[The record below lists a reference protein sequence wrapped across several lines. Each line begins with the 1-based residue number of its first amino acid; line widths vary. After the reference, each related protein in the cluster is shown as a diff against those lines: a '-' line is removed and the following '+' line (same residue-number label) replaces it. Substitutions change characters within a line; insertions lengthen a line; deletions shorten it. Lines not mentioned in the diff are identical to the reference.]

1 MKLVRFGARGSEKP
15 GVIDARGVVRDL
27 SGVVPDIDART
38 LSPAALARLR
48 EIDHTTLP
56 TAPDGVRLG
65 ACVGSIPNV
74 VCIGL
79 NYSDHAAETNTPIPS
94 QPIVFNKHT
103 GAVAGPDDALILAP
117 GSAKLDWEVELAVVI
132 GTPAWNVS
140 EENALD
146 HVAGYCLCND
156 VSERA
161 WQLEYEGQWTKG
173 KSYYGYA
180 PLGPWL
186 VTADE
191 VPDPQD
197 VELRLEV
204 NGVRRQTGSTR
215 TQIFDIVAERPAVRE
230 AKTLVELLRGF
241 ECLHR
246 ASFKAQA
253 LIGASPC
260 DLDDVG
266 EDGASSALA
275 AKCVGRAHGLY
286 FAELWI
292 QLLESTATQQ
302 ERAFP
307 G

>member
-1 MKLVRFGARGSEKP
+1 MRLVRFGARGSEKP
-15 GVIDARGVVRDL
+15 GLIDTQGVVRDL
-27 SGVVPDIDART
+27 SAVVPDIDART

-48 EIDHTTLP
+48 EIDPTTLP
-56 TAPDGVRLG
+56 AAPAGVRLG
-65 ACVGSIPNV
+65 ACVGSIPNL

-103 GAVAGPDDALILAP
+103 GAAAGPNDALILAP

-132 GTPAWNVS
+132 GAPAWHVR
-140 EENALD
+140 EEDALR

-161 WQLEYEGQWTKG
+161 WQIEYEGQWTKG

-197 VELRLEV
+197 VDLWLEV
-204 NGVRRQTGSTR
+204 NGVRRQNGNTR
-215 TQIFDIVAERPAVRE
+215 TQIFGIAHIVSYLSRFMALQAGDVIATGTPPGVGLGHKPPLFLKAGDRVALGSRLLGEQRQSVVAYDDETMGARWRE
-230 AKTLVELLRGF
+230 ARL
-241 ECLHR
+241 
-246 ASFKAQA
+246 
-253 LIGASPC
+253 P
-260 DLDDVG
+260 
-266 EDGASSALA
+266 
-275 AKCVGRAHGLY
+275 
-286 FAELWI
+286 
-292 QLLESTATQQ
+292 QL
-302 ERAFP
+302 
-307 G
+307 

>member
-15 GVIDARGVVRDL
+15 GVIDARGAVRDL

-48 EIDHTTLP
+48 EIDHATLP
-56 TAPDGVRLG
+56 PAPAGVRLG
-65 ACVGSIPNV
+65 ACVGSIPNL

-103 GAVAGPDDALILAP
+103 SAAAGPDDALILAP
-117 GSAKLDWEVELAVVI
+117 GSTKLDWEVELAVVI

-140 EENALD
+140 EEDALD
-146 HVAGYCLCND
+146 YVAGYCLCND

-197 VELRLEV
+197 VDLWLEV
-204 NGVRRQTGSTR
+204 NGERVQDSSTSQMVHGVAKLVSFVSGFMSLAPGDVISTGTPPGVGLGMKPPRYLKVGDVLELGVAGLGVQRQRITPS
-215 TQIFDIVAERPAVRE
+215 V
-230 AKTLVELLRGF
+230 
-241 ECLHR
+241 
-246 ASFKAQA
+246 
-253 LIGASPC
+253 
-260 DLDDVG
+260 
-266 EDGASSALA
+266 
-275 AKCVGRAHGLY
+275 
-286 FAELWI
+286 
-292 QLLESTATQQ
+292 
-302 ERAFP
+302 
-307 G
+307 

>member
-15 GVIDARGVVRDL
+15 GVIDAQGVVRDL

-38 LSPAALARLR
+38 LSTAALARLR
-48 EIDHTTLP
+48 EIDFATLP
-56 TAPDGVRLG
+56 AAPAGVRLG
-65 ACVGSIPNV
+65 ACVGSIPNLI
-74 VCIGL
+74 CIGL

-103 GAVAGPDDALILAP
+103 GAAAGPNDALILAP
-117 GSAKLDWEVELAVVI
+117 GSVKLDWEVELAVVI
-132 GTPAWNVS
+132 GTPAWHVR
-140 EENALD
+140 EEDALR

-197 VELRLEV
+197 MDLWLEV
-204 NGVRRQTGSTR
+204 NGVRRQSGNTR
-215 TQIFDIVAERPAVRE
+215 TQIFGVAHIVSYLSRFMALAPGDVIATGTPPGVGLGHKPPLFLKAGDRVALGNPLLGEQRQSVVAYDDEAMGAHWRE
-230 AKTLVELLRGF
+230 ARL
-241 ECLHR
+241 
-246 ASFKAQA
+246 
-253 LIGASPC
+253 P
-260 DLDDVG
+260 
-266 EDGASSALA
+266 
-275 AKCVGRAHGLY
+275 
-286 FAELWI
+286 
-292 QLLESTATQQ
+292 QL
-302 ERAFP
+302 
-307 G
+307 

>member
-1 MKLVRFGARGSEKP
+1 MRLVRFGARGSEQP
-15 GVIDARGVVRDL
+15 GLIDAQGVVRDL
-27 SGVVPDIDART
+27 SAVVPDIDART

-48 EIDHTTLP
+48 EIDPATLP
-56 TAPDGVRLG
+56 AAPAGTRLG
-65 ACVGSIPNV
+65 ACVGSIPNL

-103 GAVAGPDDALILAP
+103 GAAAGHDDALILAP

-132 GTPAWNVS
+132 GTPAWHVR
-140 EENALD
+140 EEDALR

-161 WQLEYEGQWTKG
+161 WQIEYEGQWTKG

-197 VELRLEV
+197 VDLWLDV
-204 NGVRRQTGSTR
+204 NGVRRQSGNTR
-215 TQIFDIVAERPAVRE
+215 TQIFGVAHIVSYLSRFMALQAGDVIATGTPPGVGLGHKPPLFLKAGDRVALGSRLLGEQRQSVVAYDDETMGARWRE
-230 AKTLVELLRGF
+230 ARL
-241 ECLHR
+241 
-246 ASFKAQA
+246 
-253 LIGASPC
+253 P
-260 DLDDVG
+260 
-266 EDGASSALA
+266 
-275 AKCVGRAHGLY
+275 
-286 FAELWI
+286 
-292 QLLESTATQQ
+292 QL
-302 ERAFP
+302 
-307 G
+307 

>member
-15 GVIDARGVVRDL
+15 GVIDAQGVVRDL
-27 SGVVPDIDART
+27 SGVVPDIDARA

-48 EIDHTTLP
+48 EIDLATLP
-56 TAPDGVRLG
+56 AAPAGVRLG
-65 ACVGSIPNV
+65 ACVGSIPNL

-94 QPIVFNKHT
+94 QPVVFNKHT
-103 GAVAGPDDALILAP
+103 GAAAGPNDALILAP

-132 GTPAWNVS
+132 GTPAWHVR
-140 EENALD
+140 EEDALR

-191 VPDPQD
+191 VPDPQAMD
-197 VELRLEV
+197 LWLDV
-204 NGVRRQTGSTR
+204 NGVRRQSGNTR
-215 TQIFDIVAERPAVRE
+215 TQIFGVAHIVSYLSRFMALAPGDVIATGTPPGVGLGHKPPLFLKAGDRVALGNPLLGEQRQSVVAYDDEAMGGRWRE
-230 AKTLVELLRGF
+230 ARL
-241 ECLHR
+241 
-246 ASFKAQA
+246 
-253 LIGASPC
+253 P
-260 DLDDVG
+260 
-266 EDGASSALA
+266 
-275 AKCVGRAHGLY
+275 
-286 FAELWI
+286 
-292 QLLESTATQQ
+292 QL
-302 ERAFP
+302 
-307 G
+307 

>member
-1 MKLVRFGARGSEKP
+1 MRLVRFGVRGSEKP
-15 GVIDARGVVRDL
+15 GLIDTQGAVRDL
-27 SGVVPDIDART
+27 SAVVPDIDART

-48 EIDHTTLP
+48 EIDPTTLP
-56 TAPDGVRLG
+56 AAPAGVRLG
-65 ACVGSIPNV
+65 ACVGSIPNL

-103 GAVAGPDDALILAP
+103 GAAAGPNDALILAP

-132 GTPAWNVS
+132 GTPAWHVR
-140 EENALD
+140 EEDALR

-191 VPDPQD
+191 VPDPQGMD
-197 VELRLEV
+197 LWLDV
-204 NGVRRQTGSTR
+204 NGVRRQNGNTR
-215 TQIFDIVAERPAVRE
+215 TQIFGIAHIVSYLSRFMALQAGDVIATGTPPGVGLGHKPPLFLKAGDCVTLGGSLLGEQRQSVVAYDDEAMGSRWRE
-230 AKTLVELLRGF
+230 ARL
-241 ECLHR
+241 
-246 ASFKAQA
+246 
-253 LIGASPC
+253 P
-260 DLDDVG
+260 
-266 EDGASSALA
+266 
-275 AKCVGRAHGLY
+275 
-286 FAELWI
+286 
-292 QLLESTATQQ
+292 QL
-302 ERAFP
+302 
-307 G
+307 

>member
-1 MKLVRFGARGSEKP
+1 MKLVRFGDRGSEKP
-15 GVIDARGVVRDL
+15 GLIDAQGAVRDL
-27 SGVVPDIDART
+27 SGVVPDIDGRT
-38 LSPAALARLR
+38 LSAAALARLR
-48 EIDHTTLP
+48 EIDHATLP
-56 TAPDGVRLG
+56 AAPEGVRLG
-65 ACVGSIPNV
+65 ACVGNVPNV

-94 QPIVFNKHT
+94 QPVVFNKHT

-140 EENALD
+140 EEDALD

-186 VTADE
+186 VTTDE
-191 VPDPQD
+191 VPDPQNVD
-197 VELRLEV
+197 LWLEV

-215 TQIFDIVAERPAVRE
+215 TQIFGVAHVVSYLSRFMALQAGDVIATGTPPGVGLGH
-230 AKTLVELLRGF
+230 KPPLFL
-241 ECLHR
+241 
-246 ASFKAQA
+246 KAGDRVV
-253 LIGASPC
+253 LG
-260 DLDDVG
+260 
-266 EDGASSALA
+266 
-275 AKCVGRAHGLY
+275 
-286 FAELWI
+286 
-292 QLLESTATQQ
+292 
-302 ERAFP
+302 
-307 G
+307 

>member
-15 GVIDARGVVRDL
+15 GLIDAQGVVRDL
-27 SGVVPDIDART
+27 SAVVPDIDART

-48 EIDHTTLP
+48 EIDPSTLP
-56 TAPDGVRLG
+56 AAPTGVRLG
-65 ACVGSIPNV
+65 ACVGSIPNL

-132 GTPAWNVS
+132 GTPAWHVR
-140 EENALD
+140 EEDALR

-161 WQLEYEGQWTKG
+161 WQIEYEGQWTKG

-197 VELRLEV
+197 LDLWLEV
-204 NGVRRQTGSTR
+204 NGVRRQNGNTR
-215 TQIFDIVAERPAVRE
+215 TQIFGVAHIVSYLSRFMALQAGDVIATGTPPGVGLGHKPPLFLKTGDLVALGSRLLGEHRQSVVAYDDETMGARWRE
-230 AKTLVELLRGF
+230 ARL
-241 ECLHR
+241 
-246 ASFKAQA
+246 
-253 LIGASPC
+253 P
-260 DLDDVG
+260 
-266 EDGASSALA
+266 
-275 AKCVGRAHGLY
+275 
-286 FAELWI
+286 
-292 QLLESTATQQ
+292 QL
-302 ERAFP
+302 
-307 G
+307 

>member
-1 MKLVRFGARGSEKP
+1 MRLVRFGARGSEKP
-15 GVIDARGVVRDL
+15 GLIDTQGVVRDL
-27 SGVVPDIDART
+27 SAVVPDIDART

-48 EIDHTTLP
+48 EIDPTTLP
-56 TAPDGVRLG
+56 AAPAGVRLG
-65 ACVGSIPNV
+65 ACVGSIPNL

-103 GAVAGPDDALILAP
+103 GAAAGPNDALILAP

-132 GTPAWNVS
+132 GTPAWHVR
-140 EENALD
+140 EEDALR

-186 VTADE
+186 VTSDE

-197 VELRLEV
+197 VALWLEV
-204 NGVRRQTGSTR
+204 NGVRRQSGNTR
-215 TQIFDIVAERPAVRE
+215 TQIFGIAHIVSYLSRFMALQAGDVIATGTPPGVGLGQKPPLFLKTGDHVALGSSLLGEQRQSVVAYDDEIMGARWRE
-230 AKTLVELLRGF
+230 ARL
-241 ECLHR
+241 
-246 ASFKAQA
+246 
-253 LIGASPC
+253 P
-260 DLDDVG
+260 
-266 EDGASSALA
+266 
-275 AKCVGRAHGLY
+275 
-286 FAELWI
+286 
-292 QLLESTATQQ
+292 QL
-302 ERAFP
+302 
-307 G
+307 